1 MSKSSNPFV
10 AWAGSYWPPM
20 DDDVVQRLNTRP
32 LTREQDAWFSGTLS
46 GVLEDVVR
54 RSQESSRS

>member
-1 MSKSSNPFV
+1 MSKDSNYAEWASS
-10 AWAGSYWPPM
+10 WWPPM
-20 DDDVVQRLNTRP
+20 DDEPVQRLNTRP
-32 LTREQDAWFSGTLS
+32 MTRVQDAWFSGTLS